1 MSVNAALCLI
11 HIYASFTSMPH
22 LHLCLI
28 YIYAS
33 VMLGVFSGL
42 SVSGLTV
49 SVQVGALEVLL
60 FFAAVGVS
68 TDPSAEILAALPR
81 ALNASEQL
89 LTKEFARP
97 LVAHWALA
105 AASAP
110 GSDVTRWCMRC
121 H

>member
-1 MSVNAALCLI
+1 
-11 HIYASFTSMPH
+11 
-22 LHLCLI
+22 
-28 YIYAS
+28 
-33 VMLGVFSGL
+33 MLRVSSGLTVSGL
-42 SVSGLTV
+42 SGSGLTV